1 MADSVNRGSHKFT
14 RIKHKA
20 GLVVFP
26 DAAEIDQEFLE
37 GWIERRRAFGVG
49 DDTGNTDRRLKTV
62 EDYTI
67 GQNTRTQFRAL
78 NLIIEAHCRGTA
90 NIDDTLDTIAEEVEE
105 AMVTDISRGG
115 NAKDTKLVSTEVD
128 FDTASQK
135 TGLMRLTYL
144 ISYNT
149 IENAV
154 QTGV

>member
-1 MADSVNRGSHKFT
+1 MAHVRKAIREHVVTTITSLSTTGSNVYET
-14 RIKHKA
+14 RY
-20 GLVVFP
+20 FP
-26 DAAEIDQEFLE
+26 LQ
-37 GWIERRRAFGVG
+37 
-49 DDTGNTDRRLKTV
+49 TGNLPALIVYTLDETV
-62 EDYTI
+62 EDYTL

-105 AMVTDISRGG
+105 AMITDISRGG
-115 NAKDTKLVSTEVD
+115 HAKDTKLVATEVD

-149 IENAV
+149 TENAV
-154 QTGV
+154 QAGV

>member
-1 MADSVNRGSHKFT
+1 MAHVRKAIREHVVTTITSLSTTGSNVYET
-14 RIKHKA
+14 RY
-20 GLVVFP
+20 FP
-26 DAAEIDQEFLE
+26 LQ
-37 GWIERRRAFGVG
+37 
-49 DDTGNTDRRLKTV
+49 TGNLPALIVYTLDETV

-67 GQNTRTQFRAL
+67 GQNTRTQLRSL

-144 ISYNT
+144 INYNT
-149 IENAV
+149 VENAV
-154 QTGV
+154 QAGV

>member
-1 MADSVNRGSHKFT
+1 MAHIRKAIREHVVTTITSLSTTGSNVYET
-14 RIKHKA
+14 RY
-20 GLVVFP
+20 FP
-26 DAAEIDQEFLE
+26 LQ
-37 GWIERRRAFGVG
+37 
-49 DDTGNTDRRLKTV
+49 TGNLPALIVYTLDETV
-62 EDYTI
+62 EDYTL

-105 AMVTDISRGG
+105 AMVTDFTRGG

-149 IENAV
+149 VENAV

>member
-1 MADSVNRGSHKFT
+1 MAHVRKSIREHVVTTVTSLSTTGSNVYET
-14 RIKHKA
+14 RY
-20 GLVVFP
+20 FP
-26 DAAEIDQEFLE
+26 LQ
-37 GWIERRRAFGVG
+37 
-49 DDTGNTDRRLKTV
+49 TGNLPALIVYTLDETV
-62 EDYTI
+62 EDYTL

-105 AMVTDISRGG
+105 AMVTDITRGG
-115 NAKDTKLVSTEVD
+115 NAKDTKLVATEVD

-149 IENAV
+149 VENAV

>member
-1 MADSVNRGSHKFT
+1 MAHVRKAIREHVVTTITSLSTTGSNVYET
-14 RIKHKA
+14 RY
-20 GLVVFP
+20 FP
-26 DAAEIDQEFLE
+26 LQ
-37 GWIERRRAFGVG
+37 
-49 DDTGNTDRRLKTV
+49 TGNLPALIVYTLDETI

-67 GQNTRTQFRAL
+67 GQNTRTQLRSL

-105 AMVTDISRGG
+105 AMVTDITRGG

-149 IENAV
+149 VENAV

>member
-1 MADSVNRGSHKFT
+1 MAHVRKPIREHVVTTVTSLSTTGSNVYET
-14 RIKHKA
+14 RY
-20 GLVVFP
+20 FP
-26 DAAEIDQEFLE
+26 LQ
-37 GWIERRRAFGVG
+37 
-49 DDTGNTDRRLKTV
+49 TGNLPALIVYTLDETV

-67 GQNTRTQFRAL
+67 GQNTRTQLRSL

-105 AMVTDISRGG
+105 AMVTDITRGG

-149 IENAV
+149 VENAV

>member
-1 MADSVNRGSHKFT
+1 MAHVRKAIREHVVTTITSLSTTGSNVYET
-14 RIKHKA
+14 RY
-20 GLVVFP
+20 FP
-26 DAAEIDQEFLE
+26 LQ
-37 GWIERRRAFGVG
+37 
-49 DDTGNTDRRLKTV
+49 TGNLPALIVYTLDETV

-67 GQNTRTQFRAL
+67 GQNTRTQLRSL

-149 IENAV
+149 VENAV

>member
-1 MADSVNRGSHKFT
+1 MAHVRKAIREHVVTTITSLSTTGSNVYET
-14 RIKHKA
+14 RY
-20 GLVVFP
+20 FP
-26 DAAEIDQEFLE
+26 LQ
-37 GWIERRRAFGVG
+37 
-49 DDTGNTDRRLKTV
+49 TGNLPALIVYTLDETV
-62 EDYTI
+62 EDYTL

-115 NAKDTKLVSTEVD
+115 HAKDTKLVATEVD

-149 IENAV
+149 TENAV
-154 QTGV
+154 QAGV